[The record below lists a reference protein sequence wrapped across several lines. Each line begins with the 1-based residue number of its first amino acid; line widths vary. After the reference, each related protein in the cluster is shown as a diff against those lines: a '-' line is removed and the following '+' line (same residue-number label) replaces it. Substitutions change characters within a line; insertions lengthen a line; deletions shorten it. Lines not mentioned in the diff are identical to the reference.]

1 MNKMNVIPHLDY
13 KKEFEEA
20 LADYHISDES
30 KQVLASTP
38 FVAVM
43 GLAGGGRNTVI
54 RLLTERHNYIF
65 AISDTTRPPKF
76 RDGRMEQDGI
86 DYYFR
91 KEIDMLHDI
100 QEGKFI
106 EAEIIHNQQV
116 SGTSI
121 REVERT
127 KSTGKV
133 PIHDFEYGGAGAV
146 FDAKPDASIIGLL
159 PPNYEEWIRRFLNRE
174 TVHDDEFMNRLRT
187 AKVVLEQMLARPYV
201 RIVINDD
208 IDQCVEDIRKI
219 VEFNEYA
226 PETKERM
233 QLVAKDILKNVNNT
247 LESRS

>member
-1 MNKMNVIPHLDY
+1 MNIVPHLDY
-13 KKEFEEA
+13 RNEFEEA

-30 KQVLASTP
+30 RQVLASTP

-43 GLAGGGRNTVI
+43 GLAAGGRNTVI
-54 RLLTERHNYIF
+54 RALTERHNFIF

-76 RDGRMEQDGI
+76 RDGRMEEDGV

-100 QEGKFI
+100 QGGKFI

-127 KSTGKV
+127 KTTGKI
-133 PIHDFEYGGAGAV
+133 PIHDFEYGGAAAV
-146 FDAKPDASIIGLL
+146 FDAKPDATIIGLL
-159 PPNYEEWIRRFLNRE
+159 PPSYDEWIRRFHGRE

-187 AKVVLEQMLARPYV
+187 AKVVLEQMLERPYV
-201 RIVINDD
+201 KMVVNDD
-208 IDQCVEDIRKI
+208 IEQCAQDIQQI
-219 VEFNEYA
+219 VELNVYT

-233 QLVAKDILKNVNNT
+233 ENVAKDILGHVTET